1 MNDLEEKLIEDI
13 LGEEDINLERSLLIV
28 SGLNSEKQI
37 EQYMQKISR
46 IHNGFVTHL
55 KRKSPAIL
63 SISTQYTVYDRA
75 RHLFQYLWNTKPRR
89 CNGNFLLTDVIDAQ
103 LDPDTY
109 RPVGSCIGLTSLYT
123 VLGLRE
129 DLNLLILSN
138 GSHILNR
145 LKAQGNYWDIE
156 NTDPLG
162 FDYDGADRF
171 FEEYDALSLM
181 AHVFNSRGVIF
192 ERKNDLENAVR
203 DYEKAIIVNPRYA
216 NAINNRGNVRFKQRD
231 YMEAVKDYDRAVSL
245 KPEFAEA
252 YCNRGIALEKLGK
265 LVEAVKDFEK
275 ALEIDPEYDD
285 ALHCL
290 AILDKDHR

>member
-1 MNDLEEKLIEDI
+1 MNDLEEKLMEDI

-55 KRKSPAIL
+55 KWKSPAIL

-129 DLNLLILSN
+129 DLNLVILSN

-145 LKAQGNYWDIE
+145 LKTQGNYCDIE

-162 FDYDGADRF
+162 FDCDGSDRF
-171 FEEYDALSLM
+171 FEEYDIICLV
-181 AHVFNSRGVIF
+181 AHVFNSRGIMS
-192 ERKNDLENAVR
+192 ERKNDLGKAAGDYKKAV
-203 DYEKAIIVNPRYA
+203 IVNPYYA
-216 NAINNRGNVRFKQRD
+216 NALNNRGNVRFKRRD
-231 YMEAVKDYDRAVSL
+231 YAGALKDYDRAICL

-252 YCNRGIALEKLGK
+252 YCNRGITMEKLGNRT
-265 LVEAVKDFEK
+265 AAIRDVKK

-285 ALHCL
+285 AVHCL
-290 AILDKDHR
+290 GILDKDQR